1 MNLCNNLINFSMIL
15 IMFKPDK
22 KFKQNSY
29 EEIRKLVDEGGEM
42 QLKETMNTKKGK
54 KNNENNIKFKFNIFD

>member
-1 MNLCNNLINFSMIL
+1 M
-15 IMFKPDK
+15 MFAYKATSYEKMEQPKPDK

-42 QLKETMNTKKGK
+42 QLKETINTKKGK